1 MVVAALRNAECC
13 LTAIYW
19 QVIPRFCWGNEIG
32 RLEWTIRA
40 FLANGEALGAAPK
53 TLQLHQHSKRL
64 HRWQVF
70 EEQQALGWSDHW
82 NHGFSRSSSGGTNF
96 LCRWFR
102 PTKHAT
108 WDLMKRG
115 VLPMLVSSFQRFW
128 DAQVLEAKQR
138 WEWGSCCL
146 CITFCVSQFLVSF
159 VVFVYTSY
167 MAYMFVDDLMYLTSN
182 ILIVGVRA
190 RGSFPLSP
198 SIEVLSL
205 NLSLASYVFIM
216 RVANNPSSI
225 GGIQHLV
232 DTEWCFHG
240 FHGGVKGRAIFRLH
254 SIFRTLEPQTT
265 SDQRLLLQKANL
277 VHQQVVVS
285 SVNFINWNLP
295 IHTSMY
301 LASLG
306 RFASAICDVPYAL
319 RGCFERSCHHESP
332 IVLAKWE

>member
-1 MVVAALRNAECC
+1 MISSNKTCNLGLDEKGGCFPCWC
-13 LTAIYW
+13 L
-19 QVIPRFCWGNEIG
+19 
-32 RLEWTIRA
+32 L
-40 FLANGEALGAAPK
+40 
-53 TLQLHQHSKRL
+53 SK
-64 HRWQVF
+64 
-70 EEQQALGWSDHW
+70 G
-82 NHGFSRSSSGGTNF
+82 
-96 LCRWFR
+96 
-102 PTKHAT
+102 
-108 WDLMKRG
+108 
-115 VLPMLVSSFQRFW
+115 FW

-138 WEWGSCCL
+138 WEWGIEVVCVLRFVCRSSWFPLLCL
-146 CITFCVSQFLVSF
+146 CIPPIWPICL
-159 VVFVYTSY
+159 
-167 MAYMFVDDLMYLTSN
+167 LMYLTSN

-240 FHGGVKGRAIFRLH
+240 FHRGVKGRALNWIFRLN

-277 VHQQVVVS
+277 VHRVVVS
-285 SVNFINWNLP
+285 SVNFINWSLP

-306 RFASAICDVPYAL
+306 
-319 RGCFERSCHHESP
+319 
-332 IVLAKWE
+332 VLKEVVTMNHL

>member
-1 MVVAALRNAECC
+1 MAQTFFADDFVQQNMQPGTWWKGGCFPCWCLLSKGFEMHKSWKRNKDENEVVVVCVLRFVC
-13 LTAIYW
+13 
-19 QVIPRFCWGNEIG
+19 
-32 RLEWTIRA
+32 
-40 FLANGEALGAAPK
+40 
-53 TLQLHQHSKRL
+53 
-64 HRWQVF
+64 
-70 EEQQALGWSDHW
+70 
-82 NHGFSRSSSGGTNF
+82 RSS
-96 LCRWFR
+96 WF
-102 PTKHAT
+102 P
-108 WDLMKRG
+108 L
-115 VLPMLVSSFQRFW
+115 L
-128 DAQVLEAKQR
+128 
-138 WEWGSCCL
+138 CL
-146 CITFCVSQFLVSF
+146 CIPPIWPI
-159 VVFVYTSY
+159 
-167 MAYMFVDDLMYLTSN
+167 YMFVYDLMYLTSN

-240 FHGGVKGRAIFRLH
+240 FHGGVKGRAIFRLN

>member
-1 MVVAALRNAECC
+1 MISSNKTC
-13 LTAIYW
+13 
-19 QVIPRFCWGNEIG
+19 N
-32 RLEWTIRA
+32 
-40 FLANGEALGAAPK
+40 LGLDEKGGASHVGVFFPK
-53 TLQLHQHSKRL
+53 
-64 HRWQVF
+64 VF
-70 EEQQALGWSDHW
+70 EMHKSWKRNKDENEVVVVCVLR
-82 NHGFSRSSSGGTNF
+82 FVCRSSWF
-96 LCRWFR
+96 PLLCLFIPPIW
-102 PTKHAT
+102 PI
-108 WDLMKRG
+108 
-115 VLPMLVSSFQRFW
+115 
-128 DAQVLEAKQR
+128 
-138 WEWGSCCL
+138 CL
-146 CITFCVSQFLVSF
+146 
-159 VVFVYTSY
+159 
-167 MAYMFVDDLMYLTSN
+167 LMYLTSN

-198 SIEVLSL
+198 SIEVLAL
-205 NLSLASYVFIM
+205 NLWLASYVFIM

-240 FHGGVKGRAIFRLH
+240 FHGGLKGRAIFRLN

-295 IHTSMY
+295 ILTSMY